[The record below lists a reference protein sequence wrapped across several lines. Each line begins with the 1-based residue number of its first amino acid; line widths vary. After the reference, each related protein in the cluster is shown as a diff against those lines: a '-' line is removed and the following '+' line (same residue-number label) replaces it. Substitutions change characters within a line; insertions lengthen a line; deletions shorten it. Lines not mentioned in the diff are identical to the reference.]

1 MLHVICAGSQGVG
14 KSTLIK
20 ELKKIYPD
28 FIYQKEFVR
37 SILKKSDVNRADYS
51 SQRKILDAQ
60 KKFLLKPYNSI
71 SDRGPL
77 DSISYTNLLRSQGL
91 SDMTDKE
98 FNELEEE
105 SRTILQSS
113 DVSIIFFLPIEFS
126 LIDDGYRTMDEDQRN
141 DVEDIML
148 DYINKWNLSHK
159 VKMLKGDVDSR
170 VVYCSGIIDGY
181 LLRDTE

>member
-1 MLHVICAGSQGVG
+1 
-14 KSTLIK
+14 
-20 ELKKIYPD
+20 
-28 FIYQKEFVR
+28 
-37 SILKKSDVNRADYS
+37 
-51 SQRKILDAQ
+51 
-60 KKFLLKPYNSI
+60 
-71 SDRGPL
+71 
-77 DSISYTNLLRSQGL
+77 
-91 SDMTDKE
+91 MTDKE

-105 SRTILQSS
+105 SRIILQSS

-126 LIDDGYRTMDEDQRN
+126 LVDDGYRTMDEDQRN